1 MLKLTDIHKSYQELH
16 VLRGISLEVKTGEIV
31 AIVGKSGAGKSTL
44 LHIAGALDIPD
55 RGNVTLEGQALDGLS
70 NNKLAVVRNQKI
82 GFIFQFH
89 YLLPEFEA
97 LENVMIPALI
107 GGKGEKAARK
117 KATDLLAYMGLADRL
132 GHKPDQL
139 SGGEQQRVAI
149 ARALVNDPVIV
160 FADEPTGNLD
170 TQTSDDMHQLILKLR
185 DDLNQTFVI
194 VTHNKELADLSDR
207 TLVMEDGLIISDQRN
222 IIHAG

>member
-1 MLKLTDIHKSYQELH
+1 MLKLTDIHKSYQDLH
-16 VLRGISLEVKTGEIV
+16 VLRGISLEVQTGEIV

-44 LHIAGALDIPD
+44 LHIAGALDLPD
-55 RGNVTLEGQALDGLS
+55 RGNVSLEGEKLDGLS
-70 NNKLAVVRNQKI
+70 NGKLAVIRNKKI

-89 YLLPEFEA
+89 YLLPEFDA

-107 GGKGEKAARK
+107 GGQSEKLAK
-117 KATDLLAYMGLADRL
+117 SKATDLLTYMGLSDRL
-132 GHKPDQL
+132 HHKPDEL

-170 TQTSDDMHQLILKLR
+170 TQTSNEMHQLILKLR
-185 DDLNQTFVI
+185 DDMNQTFVI
-194 VTHNKELADLSDR
+194 VTHNMELANLSDR
-207 TLVMEDGLIISDQRN
+207 TLLMEDGLIISDQRKN
-222 IIHAG
+222 THAG